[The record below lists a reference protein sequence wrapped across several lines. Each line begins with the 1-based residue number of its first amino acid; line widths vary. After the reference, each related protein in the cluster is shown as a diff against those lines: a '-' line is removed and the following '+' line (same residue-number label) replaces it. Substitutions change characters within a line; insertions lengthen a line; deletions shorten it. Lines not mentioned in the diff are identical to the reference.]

1 MKEIQP
7 VGDEVIRLALDKTAP
22 TYECFR
28 SGCECGRGAESIAAM
43 QETLDKCGIDQES
56 ARAYAHGVLCLIV
69 GLRDVE
75 HSLPKN
81 LTQMVTLM
89 VTEALLR
96 AGDITEAQI
105 EEACKRLRER
115 RASGG
120 FLQTRLR
127 QVAGDFGDLHSYPA
141 ARDLITNECRRACG
155 W

>member
-7 VGDEVIRLALDKTAP
+7 ISDEVIRLALDKTAP
-22 TYECFR
+22 TYECLR

-56 ARAYAHGVLCLIV
+56 ARAYAHGVLCSMV

-75 HSLPKN
+75 PSLPKN
-81 LTQMVTLM
+81 MTQMITLM
-89 VTEALLR
+89 VTEALVR

-105 EEACKRLRER
+105 EEACNRLRER

-120 FLQTRLR
+120 FIQKRLR
-127 QVAGDFGDLHSYPA
+127 QIGGDFGSDLAFVPGGK
-141 ARDLITNECRRACG
+141 RFDN
-155 W
+155 